1 MPLSSSH
8 VSACQSP
15 PLDLLNLNRRPPA
28 SEVDEPTSPDVIRIL
43 VADDHVLFRN
53 SLRVLLD
60 ARPDFHVIGETGDDA
75 TILRMA
81 REQGPDILLLNW
93 EMSRRNGMKILREL
107 AASGLSACILLIA
120 VTSDTADVA
129 RAIQLGVKGILSSE
143 TTEES
148 LCEAIHKVLK
158 GQYILGQ
165 AAVSSLV
172 ATATGPRPTTA
183 FQSAKRKFGIT
194 RREFDVI
201 SEVVAG
207 YSTAEISA
215 RLSLSSNTLKHHM
228 SHIFDKLGV
237 SNRLEL
243 VLFSVHHIVR
253 DVL

>member
-1 MPLSSSH
+1 M
-8 VSACQSP
+8 
-15 PLDLLNLNRRPPA
+15 
-28 SEVDEPTSPDVIRIL
+28 
-43 VADDHVLFRN
+43 
-53 SLRVLLD
+53 LLD
-60 ARPDFHVIGETGDDA
+60 ATAGFHVIAETGDDA
-75 TILRMA
+75 ATVHMVR
-81 REQGPDILLLNW
+81 QQKPNILLLDW
-93 EMSRRNGMKILREL
+93 EMSRRNGMKILSEL
-107 AASGLSACILLIA
+107 AASGLSACILLITA
-120 VTSDTADVA
+120 ASDATDVA
-129 RAIQLGVKGILSSE
+129 RAIQFGAKGILSSE

-148 LCEAIHKVLK
+148 LREAIHKVLK
-158 GQYILGQ
+158 GQYVLGQ

-172 ATATGPRPTTA
+172 GTATGPRPTTA
-183 FQSAKRKFGIT
+183 FQNAKRKFGIT

-253 DVL
+253 DMP